1 MARNA
6 WSMVRRPLPR
16 GSYRHHEWRLS
27 TPCVDFTSPV
37 NMVFTCMIMQHIHNT
52 VFFFLECFR
61 KTAGDCQS
69 KTSIFSTTCQLF
81 IREGGK
87 LSFRHLISYQF

>member
-1 MARNA
+1 M
-6 WSMVRRPLPR
+6 SGFMVRRPLPV
-16 GSYRHHEWRLS
+16 GGYRHHEWHLS
-27 TPCVDFTSPV
+27 TPCVDFANTV
-37 NMVFTCMIMQHIHNT
+37 NMVSTCMIMQHIHDT

-81 IREGGK
+81 IRSDGK
-87 LSFRHLISYQF
+87 SSFYHLITDRF